1 MVTENFIETKSQIK
15 SLKGLKQNK
24 YIIFIGTKIIFNPIF
39 YKKNANIYP
48 LKDLEL
54 EIIH

>member
-1 MVTENFIETKSQIK
+1 MTENFIETKSQIK